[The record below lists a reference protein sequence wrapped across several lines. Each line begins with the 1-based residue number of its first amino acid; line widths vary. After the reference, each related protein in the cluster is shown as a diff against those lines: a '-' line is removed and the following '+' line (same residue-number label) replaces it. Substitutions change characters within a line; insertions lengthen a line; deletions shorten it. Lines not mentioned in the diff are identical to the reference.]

1 MILLVCMVVMAES
14 RIPHPGHSHPGWY
27 RQGLCIL
34 TDGLQEPLGL
44 VLPPDAEEVDRQ
56 PAEDNGK
63 ANATLLGCLPE
74 GHSNEEKAGQD
85 EKHREGQVHLG

>member
-27 RQGLCIL
+27 RQGLWTL

>member
-1 MILLVCMVVMAES
+1 MVGMAG
-14 RIPHPGHSHPGWY
+14 PPMPYPGISHPGWY
-27 RQGLCIL
+27 GQGLCTL

-56 PAEDNGK
+56 PTEDDGK

-74 GHSNEEKAGQD
+74 GHGNEEEAGQD
-85 EKHREGQVHLG
+85 EEHREGQVHLGQNGET